1 MSSEMALGLRNS
13 LTTIAGYAQQL
24 AASRDAEL
32 ARQLAA
38 DIAAEAAHLDR
49 TIGGFLAGATSCEGR
64 FESLSLTTSNAAFG
78 LIEAAGLKETE
89 HPYEAHRICFSG
101 RNRSG
106 GHAGHGGRRTKRSL
120 WATMPVPSARMRSRH
135 RPRSTTTTICPLPTT
150 SASWEMPRTSTG
162 PEDANPAPDA
172 NAAKPEDGAAT
183 PESKDA
189 KKDDAADAQKVNDQW
204 KQKIADQQGK
214 IDLLSRELDVTQR
227 EYRLRA
233 AAFYADAGNRLRG
246 SATWDKEDAQYKQ
259 QIAQKQKAVDD
270 AKKALDDL
278 KEQARKAGVPAKLRE

>member
-1 MSSEMALGLRNS
+1 MKR
-13 LTTIAGYAQQL
+13 IAYV
-24 AASRDAEL
+24 
-32 ARQLAA
+32 
-38 DIAAEAAHLDR
+38 
-49 TIGGFLAGATSCEGR
+49 FLAGIV
-64 FESLSLTTSNAAFG
+64 L
-78 LIEAAGLKETE
+78 AGMLVTVAGAQNE
-89 HPYEAHRICFSG
+89 PLGDYA
-101 RNRSG
+101 RSVRKDEKP
-106 GHAGHGGRRTKRSL
+106 A
-120 WATMPVPSARMRSRH
+120 SAKKYDNDN
-135 RPRSTTTTICPLPTT
+135 LPTADNISVVGNANDT
-150 SASWEMPRTSTG
+150 AG

-172 NAAKPEDGAAT
+172 NAANPADGAAT
-183 PESKDA
+183 PESKED

-204 KQKIADQQGK
+204 KQKITDQQGK

-278 KEQARKAGVPAKLRE
+278 KEQARKAGVPAKLRQ